1 MEINIAQIIF
11 QIINFGVVF
20 AALTYF
26 LTKPITKMLDE
37 RSQKIDEAQKAA
49 EETLRER
56 EQVDV
61 MKKKAKTQA
70 EKDADAL
77 LEAAKGDVKE
87 LKAKLTREAKEEVA
101 TLKAKEMAKFESE
114 KKGQMESMDKE
125 VSKLSVA
132 IAAKILGA
140 QIDEKT
146 HKSLIS
152 SSIKELAK
160 AI

>member
-37 RSQKIDEAQKAA
+37 RSKKTEDAQKAA

-61 MKKKAKTQA
+61 MKKKAKSQA
-70 EKDADAL
+70 EKDADTL
-77 LEAAKGDVKE
+77 LEVAKGDVKE
-87 LKAKLTREAKEEVA
+87 LKAKLIREAKEEVA
-101 TLKAKEMAKFESE
+101 TLKTKEMAKWESE
-114 KKGQMESMDKE
+114 KKGQMEAMEKE
-125 VSKLSVA
+125 VSKLSIA

-140 QIDEKT
+140 QVDEKT
-146 HKSLIS
+146 HKALIS
-152 SSIKELAK
+152 SSIKDLSK